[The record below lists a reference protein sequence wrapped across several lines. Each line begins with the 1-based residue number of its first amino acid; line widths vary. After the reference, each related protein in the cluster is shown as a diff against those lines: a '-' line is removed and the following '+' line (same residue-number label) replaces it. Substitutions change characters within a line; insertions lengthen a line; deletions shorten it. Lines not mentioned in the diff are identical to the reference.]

1 MGHLVQYT
9 NIVNRLLKKITRL
22 YQWSQVYHIELT
34 GIIHFNIA
42 DLLGLFPQIST
53 LIHLDQRPDVATHLA
68 QNTQGLFIYIYY
80 L

>member
-1 MGHLVQYT
+1 MGHLVQHT
-9 NIVNRLLKKITRL
+9 NIVNRLLKITRL